1 MNIFITVSKVILIL
15 ILFTIS
21 GYTTGYNIGFNE
33 GRKPEERKLFVTSG
47 TRCFSLNENLTAT
60 EIKCTEDGNERRK

>member
-1 MNIFITVSKVILIL
+1 MKNIIEMLIVLVIIALI
-15 ILFTIS
+15 IVV
-21 GYTTGYNIGFNE
+21 GYNAGYNIGFNE

-60 EIKCTEDGNERRK
+60 EIKCTEDKDERRK

>member
-1 MNIFITVSKVILIL
+1 MNIFIAVSKVILIL
-15 ILFTIS
+15 ILFTLS

-47 TRCFSLNENLTAT
+47 TRCFSLNENLTAI

>member
-1 MNIFITVSKVILIL
+1 MTNILEILVVLAIIILIL
-15 ILFTIS
+15 VV
-21 GYTTGYNIGFNE
+21 GYNAGYNSGFNE

-60 EIKCTEDGNERRK
+60 EINCTDDKDGRK